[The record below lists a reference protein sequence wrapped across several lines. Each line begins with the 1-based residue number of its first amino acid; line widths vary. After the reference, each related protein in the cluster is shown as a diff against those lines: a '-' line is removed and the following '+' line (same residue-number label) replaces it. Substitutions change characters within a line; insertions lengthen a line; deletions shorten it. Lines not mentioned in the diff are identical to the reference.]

1 MFPEESC
8 IVRRVLFFVALCL
21 TASSFAQSNA
31 AAEPLRNLR
40 FRNLGPTVAGGR
52 VTAVAG
58 IPGDP
63 HIYYAGT
70 AAGGI
75 FKSEDAGISW
85 RPIFEHEAVA
95 TIGALALAPSNPN
108 IIWVGTGEANL
119 RNDVSTGRGVYYSP
133 DGGNTW
139 RHTGLDEAGQ
149 ISSVIV
155 DPKNPDTVL
164 VGAVGHAWGPNAER
178 GVFRTADGGKS
189 WQKVLYVNDSTGVSD
204 MIMDPRNPL
213 VIYAGMWQIMRHP
226 WEMISGGESSGIY
239 KSIDGGLTWRKLTD
253 GVPAPPVGRVGLA
266 IAPTNPRHLYA
277 FIESK
282 NGILWESRDAGE
294 RWTKVSDNWLLNA
307 RPWYFG
313 KLAVSPGNEDKLYF
327 MSFDLLSSND
337 GGHTARIIGRG
348 VHADH
353 HAIWIDP
360 QDSSRIIE
368 GNDGGVYFSMNGGE
382 SWRMSDSLPIEQFYS
397 VALDDR
403 FPYTICGGLQDNS
416 AWCGPAFSLGRGNI
430 ENSEWWTVIE
440 GDGQYAVPGPK
451 TNLVYADSQN
461 GVIDVVDRETGA
473 RRRIRPYLL
482 TVEEIKQSDLK
493 YRFNWTSPI
502 TTSPTD
508 GKEVFV
514 GGNVLFRSGD
524 AGATWQAIS
533 PDLTRND
540 KSKQVLSGGPIEND
554 LSGAESYDTILS
566 LSISRTNPQVIW
578 VGTDDGVVQ
587 TTRDG
592 GQHWQ
597 NVTPKG
603 VTEWG
608 RVEQIDAS
616 PFSPESAFVSVDFH
630 ETDNNRPY
638 VFKTHDGGTSW
649 QDISAGLPS
658 SDPVHVVRE
667 DPSRKGLLIAGT
679 DSGLFYSLN
688 EGGSWSPLT
697 AGFPTV
703 PVYDLKFQPA
713 THDLV
718 VATHGRGMFILDDIT
733 ALEQMTPAT
742 MNTDLQLFDEQPAFR
757 ASMFNR
763 YGRSSSTHAAEFSA
777 QNRPLGAF
785 IQYWVKQNSES
796 APGAQR
802 SSAQITITG
811 PQGEI
816 VRKLNGPARAGINRV
831 AWDLAYD
838 PAPRPRFLGDT
849 VDSEIAQSAGGPPVI
864 PGTYKV
870 TVKFGDQTQT
880 KTIEVRPDPRFP
892 ADLKAIQAQTTLAL
906 EVRDATAHLV
916 QSLNRAAGI
925 HEQIATMQKTLA
937 SDADPR
943 HAALLQQAK
952 AIDQKVSA
960 WSDPLFNPAIQNDSK
975 YYLHYLA
982 RLYDRLTR
990 LMNIIT
996 VDYAQAPGPAAS
1008 EEAAEL
1014 QKQVDESVRS
1024 FNSLVNTDLAAFNRQ
1039 AAETGAATIY
1049 AGADRRAGE

>member
-1 MFPEESC
+1 MLRTLF
-8 IVRRVLFFVALCL
+8 VVLVFLL
-21 TASSFAQSNA
+21 TQSFAQTGA
-31 AAEPLRNLR
+31 APSDPLRNLR

-63 HIYYAGT
+63 HLYYVGT

-75 FKSEDAGISW
+75 FKSEDGGISW
-85 RPIFEHEAVA
+85 RPIFEHEPVA
-95 TIGALALAPSNPN
+95 TIGALALAPSNHN
-108 IIWVGTGEANL
+108 VIWVGTGEANL
-119 RNDVSTGRGVYYSP
+119 RNDISTGHGVYFSP
-133 DGGNTW
+133 DGGATW
-139 RHTGLDEAGQ
+139 RHAGLDDAGQ
-149 ISSVIV
+149 VASVIINPN
-155 DPKNPDTVL
+155 DPGTVL
-164 VGAVGHAWGPNAER
+164 IGAVGHAWGPNAER
-178 GVFRTADGGKS
+178 GVFRTTDGGKT
-189 WQKVLYVNDSTGVSD
+189 WQKTLYVNDSTGVSD
-204 MIMDPRNPL
+204 MVMDPRNPL
-213 VIYAGMWQIMRHP
+213 VLYAGMWQIMRHP
-226 WEMISGGESSGIY
+226 WEMISGGSSSGIY
-239 KSIDGGLTWRKLTD
+239 KSTDGGITWKKLIDGL
-253 GVPAPPVGRVGLA
+253 PSPPIGRIGLA

-277 FIESK
+277 FVESK

-294 RWTKVSDNWLLNA
+294 HWTKVSDNWLINA

-313 KLAVSPGNEDKLYF
+313 RLAVSPADEEKLYF

-337 GGHTARIIGRG
+337 GGRTARIIGRG

-353 HAIWIDP
+353 HTIWIDP
-360 QDSSRIIE
+360 QDPSRIIE

-397 VALDDR
+397 VALDDGL
-403 FPYTICGGLQDNS
+403 PYSICGGLQDNS

-461 GVIDVVDRETGA
+461 GVIDVVDRETGL

-502 TTSPTD
+502 ATSPTD
-508 GKEVFV
+508 GKQVYF
-514 GGNVLFRSGD
+514 GGNVLFRSDD
-524 AGATWQAIS
+524 AGETWKTIS

-566 LSISRTNPQVIW
+566 LSISRANPQVIW

-603 VTEWG
+603 ISEWG
-608 RVEQIDAS
+608 RVEQVEAS
-616 PFSPESAFVSVDFH
+616 PFAADTAYVSIDFH
-630 ETDNNRPY
+630 ETDNNRPF
-638 VFKTHDGGTSW
+638 VFKTHDGGQTW
-649 QDISAGLPS
+649 KDISAGLPTI
-658 SDPVHVVRE
+658 DPVHVVRE
-667 DPSRKGLLIAGT
+667 DPNRKGLLIAGT
-679 DSGLFYSLN
+679 DAGLFYSLN
-688 EGGSWSPLT
+688 DGSEWSPLT
-697 AGFPTV
+697 AGFPTA

-718 VATHGRGMFILDDIT
+718 VATHGRGMFVLDDIT
-733 ALEQMTPAT
+733 ALEQMSPAT
-742 MNTDLQLFDEQPAFR
+742 NNAGFELFDIQPGFR
-757 ASMFNR
+757 VSMFNR

-777 QNRPLGAF
+777 QNRPQGSL
-785 IQYWVKQNSES
+785 IQYWVKENAES
-796 APGAQR
+796 TSGGAR
-802 SSAQITITG
+802 LPVQITITNS
-811 PQGEI
+811 QGEL

-831 AWDLAYD
+831 AWDLTYD
-838 PAPRPRFLGDT
+838 AAPRPRLLGDT
-849 VDSEIAQSAGGPPVI
+849 VDAEIAQTAGGPPVA
-864 PGTYKV
+864 PGTYRV
-870 TVKFGDQTQT
+870 TVKFGDQSQS
-880 KTIEVRPDPRFP
+880 KTVEVKPDPRFP
-892 ADLKAIQAQTTLAL
+892 ANLDAMKAQTALAL
-906 EVRDATAHLV
+906 EVRNATAELAKT
-916 QSLNRAAGI
+916 LNRAAGI
-925 HEQIATMQKTLA
+925 HDQIATMQKLLA
-937 SDADPR
+937 ADSDPR
-943 HAALLQQAK
+943 HSTLLQQAK
-952 AIDQKVSA
+952 ALDQKVSA
-960 WSDPLFNPAIQNDSK
+960 WGEPLFNPAIQNDSK

-990 LMNIIT
+990 LMTVIT
-996 VDYAQAPGPAAS
+996 VNYAQAPTAEAK

-1014 QKQVDESVRS
+1014 RKQVDDATRS
-1024 FNSLVNTDLAAFNRQ
+1024 FNSLVNTDLASFNRQ

-1049 AGADRRAGE
+1049 AGSERAGQR